1 MVSKVSEK
9 GQITIPKPL
18 RESLGIEA
26 GEEMAF
32 EERDGT
38 IVVRR
43 TGRSTPIR
51 RLVGLV
57 RERVD
62 VDAYL
67 ADARGPSWTADLD
80 EGDR

>member
-26 GEEMAF
+26 GEELAF
-32 EERDGT
+32 EERDGA
-38 IVVRR
+38 ILVRR
-43 TGRSTPIR
+43 VTSAAPVR

-67 ADARGPSWTADLD
+67 AETRGPAWRSDLD

>member
-9 GQITIPKPL
+9 GQVTIPKPL
-18 RESLGIEA
+18 RDSLGIET
-26 GEEMAF
+26 GEELAF
-32 EERDGT
+32 EERDGA
-38 IVVRR
+38 IIVRR
-43 TGRSTPIR
+43 TGRSAPIR

-62 VDAYL
+62 VDEYL
-67 ADARGPSWTADLD
+67 ADARRPSWTADLD

>member
-18 RESLGIEA
+18 RDSLGIEA
-26 GEEMAF
+26 GEELAF
-32 EERDGT
+32 EERDGA

-43 TGRSTPIR
+43 TARSAPVR

-67 ADARGPSWTADLD
+67 TDARGPAWTADLD